1 MAKENCHYHGGMA
14 LQSVAALLIE
24 PIGMFEYGLAH
35 EVFGLDRTA
44 AGVPRIDFAAVAE
57 HPGRPLRVTGTDVV
71 HLTAGHGLDRLDD
84 IDLVVVVAT
93 SSTEY
98 SPAVLDALRRAHER
112 GAIILTVCSG
122 VAVLAATGLLDGRTV
137 ACHWH
142 HAADLAARYPQ
153 VTLNADVLFVDDG
166 RIVTSAGTSAGIDAA
181 LHLVRR
187 ELGSAAAIA
196 IARRMVVPPQR
207 DGGQRQYIDRP
218 VPQCQADSL
227 APLLAWVTE
236 HLDEPHT
243 AATLARRA
251 AMSER
256 TFARRFVAE
265 TGTTAHQW
273 LTGQRVLAARTLL
286 EESDLSVEQI
296 AGRVG
301 FSSSVLLRDHFRKML
316 GVAPVE
322 YRRRFTSRASA

>member
-1 MAKENCHYHGGMA
+1 MT

-35 EVFGLDRTA
+35 EIFGLDRSPQ
-44 AGVPRIDFAAVAE
+44 GIPRLQFSAVAE
-57 HPGRPLRVTGTDVV
+57 EPGRPLRVTGTDVV
-71 HLTAGHGLDRLDD
+71 HLTAEHGLDRLSSV
-84 IDLVVVVAT
+84 DLVVVVAT

-98 SPAVLDALRRAHER
+98 SPAVLDALRAAHER
-112 GAIILTVCSG
+112 GAMILTVCSG
-122 VAVLAATGLLDGRTV
+122 VAVLAATGLLDGRV
-137 ACHWH
+137 AACHWF
-142 HAADLAARYPQ
+142 HAEDLVEKFPQ
-153 VTLNADVLFVDDG
+153 VTWDADVLFVDDG
-166 RIVTSAGTSAGIDAA
+166 TLITSAGTSAGIDAA

-187 ELGSAAAIA
+187 ELGSAVAIG

-236 HLDEPHT
+236 RLDEPHS

-265 TGTTAHQW
+265 TGTTPHQW
-273 LTGQRVLAARTLL
+273 LTSQRVLAARTLL
-286 EESDLSVEQI
+286 EKSDLSVEQI

-301 FSSSVLLRDHFRKML
+301 FSSAVLLRDHFRKIL
-316 GVAPVE
+316 GVAPAE
-322 YRRRFTSRASA
+322 YRRRFTGRIAV

>member
-1 MAKENCHYHGGMA
+1 MA

-24 PIGMFEYGLAH
+24 PVGMFEYGLAH
-35 EVFGLDRTA
+35 EVFGLDRTSS
-44 AGVPRIDFAAVAE
+44 GVPAIEFSAVAE
-57 HPGRPLRVTGTDVV
+57 EPGRPLRVTGTDVV
-71 HLTAGHGLDRLDD
+71 HLTAHHGLDRLAEV
-84 IDLVVVVAT
+84 DLVVVTAT
-93 SSTEY
+93 AATDY
-98 SPAVLDALRRAHER
+98 SPAVLDALRAAHQR

-137 ACHWH
+137 ACHWF
-142 HAADLAARYPQ
+142 HADDLTQRFPQ
-153 VTLNADVLFVDDG
+153 VSLNADVLFVDDG
-166 RIVTSAGTSAGIDAA
+166 TIVTSAGTSAGIDAA

-196 IARRMVVPPQR
+196 VARRMVVPPQR

-218 VPQCQADSL
+218 VPECQADSL

-236 HLDEPHT
+236 RLDEPHS

-265 TGTTAHQW
+265 TGTTPYQW
-273 LTGQRVLAARTLL
+273 LTSQRVLAARTLL

-296 AGRVG
+296 ATRVG
-301 FSSSVLLRDHFRKML
+301 FSSAVLLRDHFRKVL

-322 YRRRFTSRASA
+322 YRRTFTSRVPA

>member
-1 MAKENCHYHGGMA
+1 MA

-24 PIGMFEYGLAH
+24 PLGMFEYGLAH

-44 AGVPRIDFAAVAE
+44 SGVPHVDFSAVSE

-71 HLTAGHGLDRLDD
+71 HLTAQHGLDRLDEV
-84 IDLVVVVAT
+84 DLIVVCAT
-93 SSTEY
+93 AATEY
-98 SPAVLDALRRAHER
+98 SPAVLDALRQAHAR

-122 VAVLAATGLLDGRTV
+122 VAVLAATGLLDGRTA
-137 ACHWH
+137 ACHWY
-142 HAADLAARYPQ
+142 HADYLERQYPQ
-153 VTLNADVLFVDDG
+153 VKLDADVLFVDDG
-166 RIVTSAGTSAGIDAA
+166 TIVTSAGTSAGIDAA

-218 VPQCQADSL
+218 VPECQADSL

-236 HLDEPHT
+236 RLDEPHS

-265 TGTTAHQW
+265 TGTTPYQW
-273 LTGQRVLAARTLL
+273 LTSQRVLAARTLL

-296 AGRVG
+296 ATRVG
-301 FSSSVLLRDHFRKML
+301 FSSAVLLRDHFRKVL
-316 GVAPVE
+316 GVAPAE
-322 YRRRFTSRASA
+322 YRRRFTARVPA